1 MFSGCTG
8 WMAEAVDRRAENWE
22 GKKTCFTKK
31 KTLKHISKP

>member
-22 GKKTCFTKK
+22 GKKDMFYKKK
-31 KTLKHISKP
+31 KTL